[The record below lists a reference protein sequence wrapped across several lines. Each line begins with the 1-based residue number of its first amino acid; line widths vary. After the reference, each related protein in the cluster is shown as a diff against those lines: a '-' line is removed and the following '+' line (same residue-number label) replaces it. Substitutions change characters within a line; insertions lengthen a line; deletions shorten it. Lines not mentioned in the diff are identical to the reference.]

1 MHGGPPLPT
10 SDRSETL
17 FCIVGWCY
25 MLLRCFLF
33 WKLNEAC
40 VRALVDL
47 NFHVRGAGPKPLK
60 SSGVHERASPSPPR
74 VLDRPRRPRAHGKVH
89 QSSHGFS
96 KMETAW
102 CNAVLKYDPAVLPTV
117 VFLKMVQ
124 IIIRIVAL
132 FDSPKGRALET
143 ATKFRLRNFELF

>member
-89 QSSHGFS
+89 QSSHHLLI
-96 KMETAW
+96 KT
-102 CNAVLKYDPAVLPTV
+102 
-117 VFLKMVQ
+117 VQ
-124 IIIRIVAL
+124 IE
-132 FDSPKGRALET
+132 FSDSPFISALSGACERRSGDQNGRNHT
-143 ATKFRLRNFELF
+143 HPGPFGSPNDVY

>member
-1 MHGGPPLPT
+1 
-10 SDRSETL
+10 
-17 FCIVGWCY
+17 

-96 KMETAW
+96 GIEIVSCKGGI
-102 CNAVLKYDPAVLPTV
+102 AVSIWRLKVSSAGHT
-117 VFLKMVQ
+117 
-124 IIIRIVAL
+124 
-132 FDSPKGRALET
+132 T
-143 ATKFRLRNFELF
+143 

>member
-1 MHGGPPLPT
+1 MGGPPLPT

-124 IIIRIVAL
+124 IIIRIGAL

-143 ATKFRLRNFELF
+143 CYKISPQKFRNF